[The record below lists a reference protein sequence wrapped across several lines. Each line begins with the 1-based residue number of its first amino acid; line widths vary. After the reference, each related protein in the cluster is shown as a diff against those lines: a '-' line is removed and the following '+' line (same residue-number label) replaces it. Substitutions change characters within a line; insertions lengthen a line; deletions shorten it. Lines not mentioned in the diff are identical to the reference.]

1 MLYLKTFI
9 GIIFQVTLFGLF
21 LLLPAPNW
29 YWPDAFIWLV
39 FYFLLNLITSFCI
52 CAYYPESMEA
62 RLESNFKNQPKNDR
76 MATAIIIIGIALA
89 LNMIAVDVFYL
100 NIFETPKEGSH
111 LLGLAIFTLGY
122 VIILFSM
129 IQNEFAQ
136 SVVNIQDERD
146 QVLVDTGL
154 YSFIRHPMYTGFMFF
169 ISGMALWL
177 GSLFMATLGTLILM
191 SAFIP
196 RMIIEEQTL
205 ASELDGYEDYLKR
218 VKYRLLPKI
227 F

>member
-9 GIIFQVTLFGLF
+9 GIIFQVTLIGLF

-52 CAYYPESMEA
+52 CAYYPESMKA

-100 NIFETPKEGSH
+100 NIFETPKDRSH
-111 LLGLAIFTLGY
+111 LLGLAIFPLGY
-122 VIILFSM
+122 VVILFSM
-129 IQNEFAQ
+129 LQTEFAQ
-136 SVVNIQDERD
+136 SVVIIQ
-146 QVLVDTGL
+146 
-154 YSFIRHPMYTGFMFF
+154 
-169 ISGMALWL
+169 
-177 GSLFMATLGTLILM
+177 
-191 SAFIP
+191 
-196 RMIIEEQTL
+196 
-205 ASELDGYEDYLKR
+205 K
-218 VKYRLLPKI
+218 
-227 F
+227 

>member
-1 MLYLKTFI
+1 M
-9 GIIFQVTLFGLF
+9 FGLF

-39 FYFLLNLITSFCI
+39 FYFLLNLITSFWI

-62 RLESNFKNQPKNDR
+62 RLESDFKKQPKNDKI
-76 MATAIIIIGIALA
+76 ATAIIIIGIALA

-100 NIFETPKEGSH
+100 NIFEAPKEGSH

-122 VIILFSM
+122 VIILFTM

-146 QVLVDTGL
+146 QVLGG
-154 YSFIRHPMYTGFMFF
+154 YR
-169 ISGMALWL
+169 
-177 GSLFMATLGTLILM
+177 TL
-191 SAFIP
+191 
-196 RMIIEEQTL
+196 
-205 ASELDGYEDYLKR
+205 
-218 VKYRLLPKI
+218 
-227 F
+227 